1 MPLMYIGVEGVK
13 EMGYNAC
20 SMMIFSMAMFVRE
33 MITRNCSI
41 KGQLHR
47 SRVYIKNVSL
57 ICLVYIIIPEKV
69 DAHFNLA
76 LFLVTL
82 VDVLI

>member
-47 SRVYIKNVSL
+47 KQGVHKECITHMFGLHYHS
-57 ICLVYIIIPEKV
+57 
-69 DAHFNLA
+69 
-76 LFLVTL
+76 
-82 VDVLI
+82 